1 MLIKFRTPQKPQAR
15 LDLRKSDESWE
26 LWDREELIEGKIK
39 FDDKSLGL
47 DHYKVIICEDGVS
60 AKIVRFADIH
70 RHSYN
75 SLMDGMTAVS
85 TMVERTEYAGAL
97 TDHGN
102 MYGFLDFP

>member
-1 MLIKFRTPQKPQAR
+1 MLIKFITPQKPQAR

-70 RHSYN
+70 RN
-75 SLMDGMTAVS
+75 S
-85 TMVERTEYAGAL
+85 
-97 TDHGN
+97 
-102 MYGFLDFP
+102 